1 MTMYNKYSLR
11 LGIVIFPS
19 THVIYALGCT
29 GIITD
34 FARRTS
40 KRDVNFSFFDIL
52 ILKMSFERDNS
63 FHFT

>member
-1 MTMYNKYSLR
+1 MTMYNTYSLG
-11 LGIVIFPS
+11 LGILIFPS

-40 KRDVNFSFFDIL
+40 KRASFFDIL
-52 ILKMSFERDNS
+52 LLKISFELDNS
-63 FHFT
+63 FHYT